1 MNQQERAIMGFFE
14 NNKSIKDVA
23 KAFNINENQ
32 ISDILIYAKD
42 EWKNCN
48 DKKIRKNIVA
58 NTYKEIVSYLS

>member
-1 MNQQERAIMGFFE
+1 MNQQERVIMSFFE
-14 NNKSIKDVA
+14 NSKSIKDVA

-48 DKKIRKNIVA
+48 DKKIRKNIVT
-58 NTYKEIVSYLS
+58 NTYKEILSYVS

>member
-1 MNQQERAIMGFFE
+1 MNPQERVIMGFFE
-14 NNKSIKDVA
+14 NSKSIKDVA
-23 KAFNINENQ
+23 KVFNVNENQ
-32 ISDILIYAKD
+32 ISDMLIYAKD